1 MRKDIDQ
8 YVRSCRGCQLRK
20 GPNQATRPPLHPLPV
35 VGPYERLVIDSL
47 GPLKKSWSGN
57 YHVLVVTDW
66 FTKWVELFALPDIKA
81 ETVAR
86 TLVHEIISRYGAPK
100 EILSDNGPEFSNKL
114 LKAICELC
122 NTTKIYST
130 PYAPQTQGVV
140 ERFNRTLLNMISI
153 CSGPNRKW
161 DELLPYFRFAYNS
174 SVHEVTGYSPFQLT
188 MGRDP
193 MVPNDLATTLRK
205 TGKLTGSYKQFMK
218 AFRTNLS
225 SAWDLAM
232 EQIKKEQTRQ
242 KILYDRKVVL
252 IGIQEGDLVILK
264 LPIQFREE
272 VSKKLEAK
280 WRGPYR
286 VVRING
292 ENCSIK
298 SLQDPFSPARTI
310 HMRLVAPYTERYLTP
325 LQAPVERRTY
335 DLQSSDSEQELEY
348 PVERPKFKKKSRK
361 KPENDSNFASTVD
374 ETEPSCSKR
383 NEIAIN
389 MIENCEESNME
400 GSYIQSETK
409 NVDPQAQLLQ
419 ELIDKKSQILN
430 SDEDQNHF
438 EEKSKFEH
446 EEIAK
451 LIQFLQKRSYGS
463 DELED
468 DVFYAKTEDGMEDNL
483 VANWTMQ
490 GEAVGKEITF
500 SNYHRKSVVPAAELG
515 DKRKVEQW
523 IASSNFVTQNVEE
536 FRESPAKRLQEIIE
550 NSSAWHRK
558 KPIDSGDAS
567 CSSEGEIQES
577 SQNVRPEFI
586 EIESI
591 PTNFS
596 EQQCYGE
603 AQIQKESSIFHV
615 GELMKQEPRY
625 FLRSRAKII
634 TKMASK
640 KMEES
645 IGNLAEK
652 TKSFARKN
660 LASASRRL
668 VAFQT
673 QNSDADDENTH
684 AEDGLEDSRNLMENP
699 AKISKFKKFWGKLD
713 SASRRTS
720 AFYNQEKVKKVG
732 SVSNRDL
739 EISTSQKSDS
749 NGTGNPSDSM
759 EYHESQLE
767 ITSSE
772 LAITY
777 SEHEIHQES
786 PTTSS
791 QESQNIME
799 EASENLL
806 KIDEKMAKSFSKKI
820 LASASR
826 RGCDFTTRGLV
837 PAVEPSLQ
845 SGLSNFLHQNM
856 KPDILEPTSA
866 MQFLVSHDDVLPS
879 QQNYEQQPD
888 ILLKEANQE
897 DVLETSQTGANLSE
911 NKAGNSMEIDG
922 KTPKFPDF
930 WKNLRSA
937 SRRGCDFNT
946 RAYAQGVECQPDV
959 GLSKI
964 FHQKSSPTR
973 NSREAR

>member
-1 MRKDIDQ
+1 
-8 YVRSCRGCQLRK
+8 
-20 GPNQATRPPLHPLPV
+20 
-35 VGPYERLVIDSL
+35 
-47 GPLKKSWSGN
+47 
-57 YHVLVVTDW
+57 
-66 FTKWVELFALPDIKA
+66 
-81 ETVAR
+81 
-86 TLVHEIISRYGAPK
+86 
-100 EILSDNGPEFSNKL
+100 
-114 LKAICELC
+114 
-122 NTTKIYST
+122 
-130 PYAPQTQGVV
+130 
-140 ERFNRTLLNMISI
+140 
-153 CSGPNRKW
+153 
-161 DELLPYFRFAYNS
+161 
-174 SVHEVTGYSPFQLT
+174 
-188 MGRDP
+188 
-193 MVPNDLATTLRK
+193 
-205 TGKLTGSYKQFMK
+205 MK
-218 AFRTNLS
+218 
-225 SAWDLAM
+225 
-232 EQIKKEQTRQ
+232 
-242 KILYDRKVVL
+242 V
-252 IGIQEGDLVILK
+252 
-264 LPIQFREE
+264 
-272 VSKKLEAK
+272 
-280 WRGPYR
+280 
-286 VVRING
+286 
-292 ENCSIK
+292 
-298 SLQDPFSPARTI
+298 
-310 HMRLVAPYTERYLTP
+310 
-325 LQAPVERRTY
+325 
-335 DLQSSDSEQELEY
+335 
-348 PVERPKFKKKSRK
+348 KFKKARK
-361 KPENDSNFASTVD
+361 
-374 ETEPSCSKR
+374 
-383 NEIAIN
+383 
-389 MIENCEESNME
+389 
-400 GSYIQSETK
+400 
-409 NVDPQAQLLQ
+409 
-419 ELIDKKSQILN
+419 
-430 SDEDQNHF
+430 
-438 EEKSKFEH
+438 
-446 EEIAK
+446 
-451 LIQFLQKRSYGS
+451 
-463 DELED
+463 
-468 DVFYAKTEDGMEDNL
+468 
-483 VANWTMQ
+483 
-490 GEAVGKEITF
+490 
-500 SNYHRKSVVPAAELG
+500 
-515 DKRKVEQW
+515 
-523 IASSNFVTQNVEE
+523 
-536 FRESPAKRLQEIIE
+536 
-550 NSSAWHRK
+550 
-558 KPIDSGDAS
+558 
-567 CSSEGEIQES
+567 
-577 SQNVRPEFI
+577 NVRPEFI

-596 EQQCYGE
+596 EQQCYSE

-684 AEDGLEDSRNLMENP
+684 AEDGLKDSRNLMENP
-699 AKISKFKKFWGKLD
+699 AKISKFEKFWEKLD

-739 EISTSQKSDS
+739 EISISQKSDS
-749 NGTGNPSDSM
+749 DGTGNPSDSM
-759 EYHESQLE
+759 EYHENQLE

-879 QQNYEQQPD
+879 QQNYKQQPD
-888 ILLKEANQE
+888 VLLKEANQE

-946 RAYAQGVECQPDV
+946 RAYAQGVGCQPDV

-964 FHQKSSPTR
+964 FHQKSSPTEVLEKPDDETLIL
-973 NSREAR
+973 NDDENQPDSKQIDHLAANLKEKHQELMATTSQASQKGDGKTMKNHEIFDEKMTKSFFGKNLARAFGRPCANPTPELPTECIYKYLPNAAEI